1 MIDEYSFGRIVIDGK
16 TYRQDVIVYPDRV
29 KPNWWRREG
38 HSLCLEDLEEVLR
51 DPPEVLVI
59 GTGYVGLMRVPR
71 EVREKLEEMG
81 IRVVVEKTGK
91 AYRTF
96 NKLLSE
102 GRRVVAAL
110 HLTC

>member
-1 MIDEYSFGRIVIDGK
+1 LIEDYGFGRIVIDGK
-16 TYRQDVIVYPDRV
+16 TYRQDVIVFPDRV
-29 KPNWWRREG
+29 KSDWWRKEG
-38 HSLCLEDLEEVLR
+38 HSLCLEDLKEVLE
-51 DPPEVLVI
+51 DPPEVLVV

>member
-59 GTGYVGLMRVPR
+59 GTGYVGLMKVPR

-81 IRVVVEKTGK
+81 IQVVVEKTGK

>member
-16 TYRQDVIVYPDRV
+16 TYRQDVIVFPDRV

-51 DPPEVLVI
+51 DPPEVLVV
-59 GTGYVGLMRVPR
+59 GTGYLGLMRVPR

-102 GRRVVAAL
+102 GRRVAAAL

>member
-1 MIDEYSFGRIVIDGK
+1 LIDEYSFGRIVIDGK
-16 TYRQDVIVYPDRV
+16 TYRQDVIVFPDRV
-29 KPNWWRREG
+29 KSDWWRKEG

-51 DPPEVLVI
+51 DPPEVLVV
-59 GTGYVGLMRVPR
+59 GTGYVVLMRVPR

>member
-1 MIDEYSFGRIVIDGK
+1 MIEDYSFGRIVIDGK

-29 KPNWWRREG
+29 KSDWWRREG

-51 DPPEVLVI
+51 DPPEVLVV
-59 GTGYVGLMRVPR
+59 GTGYLGLMRVPR

>member
-16 TYRQDVIVYPDRV
+16 TYRQDVIVFPDRV
-29 KPNWWRREG
+29 KSDWWRREG
-38 HSLCLEDLEEVLR
+38 HSLCLEDLKDVLR
-51 DPPEVLVI
+51 DPPEVLVV

-81 IRVVVEKTGK
+81 IQVVVEKTGK
-91 AYRTF
+91 AYKTF

>member
-16 TYRQDVIVYPDRV
+16 TYRHDVIVFPDRV

-81 IRVVVEKTGK
+81 IQVVVEKTGK

>member
-1 MIDEYSFGRIVIDGK
+1 LIEDYSFGRIVIDGK
-16 TYRQDVIVYPDRV
+16 TYRQDVIVFPDRV
-29 KPNWWRREG
+29 EPNRWRKEG

-51 DPPEVLVI
+51 DPPEVLVV

>member
-1 MIDEYSFGRIVIDGK
+1 LIDEYSFGRIVIDGK

-81 IRVVVEKTGK
+81 IQVVVEKTGK

>member
-81 IRVVVEKTGK
+81 IQVVVEKTGK

>member
-1 MIDEYSFGRIVIDGK
+1 LIDEYSFGRIVIDGK

-59 GTGYVGLMRVPR
+59 GTGYVGLMKVPR

-81 IRVVVEKTGK
+81 IQVVVEKTGK

>member
-1 MIDEYSFGRIVIDGK
+1 MIEDYGFGRIVIDGK
-16 TYRQDVIVYPDRV
+16 TYRQDVIVFPDRV
-29 KPNWWRREG
+29 KSDWWRREG

-51 DPPEVLVI
+51 DPPEVLVV
-59 GTGYVGLMRVPR
+59 GTGYLGLMRVPR

>member
-16 TYRQDVIVYPDRV
+16 TYRHDVIVFPDRV
-29 KPNWWRREG
+29 KSDWWRKEG
-38 HSLCLEDLEEVLR
+38 HSLRLEDLEEVLR

>member
-1 MIDEYSFGRIVIDGK
+1 LIDEYSFGRIVIDGK
-16 TYRQDVIVYPDRV
+16 TYRHDVIVFPDRV

-81 IRVVVEKTGK
+81 IQVVVEKTGK

>member
-1 MIDEYSFGRIVIDGK
+1 MIEDYGFGRIVIDGK
-16 TYRQDVIVYPDRV
+16 TYRQDVIVFPDRV
-29 KPNWWRREG
+29 KPNWWRKEG
-38 HSLCLEDLEEVLR
+38 HSLCLEDLKDVLE
-51 DPPEVLVI
+51 DPPEVLVV
-59 GTGYVGLMRVPR
+59 GTGYAGLMRVPR

-96 NKLLSE
+96 NRLLSE